1 MSLDLAQE
9 TFPALTEP
17 RRVGARRSV
26 RIPKRIDAV
35 IVAFL
40 AVAVGVVDASGLTR
54 WPGFNGDEGIYTS
67 QSWSVLHGS
76 IEAYTYS
83 YDHPFLGWAMM
94 APFEWLAETLG
105 ITGTGMAVLDARAV
119 MVLLAVADAALLYG
133 VACRLGFRRVVA
145 AFTVLAWGWSP
156 LTVSFARQ
164 VYLDNIALPF
174 LLGALYLALDPARR
188 QWFYVG
194 AGAVFAVG
202 VLSKETTLLYLPVLL
217 YIVVQRTAGQVR
229 VMAIASMATCSV
241 AIIFLYPLFALL
253 RGEFFPGSGHVSLWS
268 EQIWAQLF
276 SRAGSGSLWNV
287 ASSRFQLVDS
297 WFHLDWW
304 LPIAGLTGAVL
315 MTAVARMRPI
325 VVAVAISVAVVV
337 KSSGYLPGM
346 YIISV
351 LPFLALCLGAVLN
364 WLGGP
369 AGAGKRRVTP
379 RRVAAFTAVVALAVA
394 MTPEYASGI
403 RREATVNLV
412 GPAEMADQYAIS
424 HIPHN
429 ANVLVD
435 PIFYVDL
442 IHHGFRHQWRG
453 AIAYY
458 QYDLDPESLTKLPGG
473 WRDLDYLL
481 VTPAMRDQI
490 SGKSVALPRTAA
502 AIAHSRVV
510 AVFGRGAQQ
519 VQVRKIIHS
528 PSDTASVPKA
538 SS

>member
-1 MSLDLAQE
+1 MTLALAHE
-9 TFPALTEP
+9 TVPAPTGP
-17 RRVGARRSV
+17 QSV
-26 RIPKRIDAV
+26 RASRSNSTGRRADAV
-35 IVAFL
+35 IAAVLATVIGGVAAF
-40 AVAVGVVDASGLTR
+40 GLTG

-83 YDHPFLGWAMM
+83 YDHPFLGWALM
-94 APFEWLAETLG
+94 APFEWLAQTVD

-119 MVLLAVADAALLYG
+119 MVLLAVVDAALVYG
-133 VACRLGFRRVVA
+133 IARRLGFRPVVA
-145 AFTVLAWGWSP
+145 AFTVLAWGLSP

-164 VYLDNIALPF
+164 VYLDNMALPF
-174 LLGALYLALDPARR
+174 LLGALYLGLDPGRR
-188 QWFYVG
+188 QWVYVA
-194 AGAVFAVG
+194 AGTVFAVG

-217 YIVVQRTAGQVR
+217 YIVMQRTEGQVR
-229 VMAIASMATCSV
+229 VMAITTMVTCSMTV
-241 AIIFLYPLFALL
+241 IFLYPLFALL

-297 WFHLDWW
+297 WLHLDWW
-304 LPIAGLTGAVL
+304 LPIAGLTSAVL
-315 MTAVARMRPI
+315 MAAVKRIRPI
-325 VVAVAISVAVVV
+325 VVAVAISATVVG

-351 LPFLALCLGAVLN
+351 LPFLALCLGAVLESVS
-364 WLGGP
+364 GP
-369 AGAGKRRVTP
+369 SGVGIRRMTA
-379 RRVAAFTAVVALAVA
+379 RRATGLALLAALVVAMA
-394 MTPEYASGI
+394 PEYVSGI
-403 RREATVNLV
+403 RRDATVNLV
-412 GPAEMADQYAIS
+412 GPAMMADRYAIA
-424 HIPHN
+424 HIPRQD
-429 ANVLVD
+429 NVLVD

-442 IHHGFRHQWRG
+442 IHHGFRHRWHG

-458 QYDLDPESLTKLPGG
+458 QYDLDPESLKKLPGA

-490 SGKSVALPRTAA
+490 SGKSVSLPRTAA
-502 AIAHSRVV
+502 AIAHSRIV

-519 VQVRKIIHS
+519 VQVRKVIHA
-528 PSDTASVPKA
+528 PSNATSLPKA